1 MRVHYINEKGRLQ
14 IDDMREGLK
23 LFRIPLMR
31 PVVGIDTTPSTHLT
45 QVKYAELEIR
55 EYRYHRDLIYIAS
68 VDIREFHHI
77 INTYFS
83 DDRPRATVTVACH
96 KSMLND
102 EYLKYIHSRAK
113 ADLGKQLVEL
123 TGDIKTR
130 YLPQSDP
137 RLVTIEY
144 TI

>member
-1 MRVHYINEKGRLQ
+1 
-14 IDDMREGLK
+14 
-23 LFRIPLMR
+23 MR
-31 PVVGIDTTPSTHLT
+31 PLRGVADMTTMPTM
-45 QVKYAELEIR
+45 QEVKYAELQIR
-55 EYRYHRDLIYIAS
+55 EYRYHRNLIYIAS

-96 KSMLND
+96 KSMLNA
-102 EYLKYIHSRAK
+102 EYLKYIHRRAK
-113 ADLGKQLVEL
+113 EDLGKQLVEL
-123 TGDIKTR
+123 AGDIKTR

>member
-14 IDDMREGLK
+14 IDDMREGLEF
-23 LFRIPLMR
+23 FRIPLMR
-31 PVVGIDTTPSTHLT
+31 SVVDIDTMPSM

-55 EYRYHRDLIYIAS
+55 EYRYHRNLIYIAS

-83 DDRPRATVTVACH
+83 DDRPKARVTVACH
-96 KSMLND
+96 KNVLND
-102 EYLKYIHSRAK
+102 EYLEYIYSRAK
-113 ADLGKQLVEL
+113 ADLGVQLVEL
-123 TGDIKTR
+123 AGAIKTR
-130 YLPQSDP
+130 YLPQPDP
-137 RLVTIEY
+137 HIVTIEY

>member
-1 MRVHYINEKGRLQ
+1 MRVHYINEKGILQ
-14 IDDMREGLK
+14 IDDMIEGLRNFK
-23 LFRIPLMR
+23 LPLMR
-31 PVVGIDTTPSTHLT
+31 PVVGIDTMPLMH
-45 QVKYAELEIR
+45 VKYAELEIR
-55 EYRYHRDLIYIAS
+55 EYRYHRNLIYIAS

-83 DDRPRATVTVACH
+83 DDRPRARVAVSCH

-102 EYLKYIHSRAK
+102 EYLKYIHRRAK
-113 ADLGKQLVEL
+113 EDLGKQLVEL

>member
-14 IDDMREGLK
+14 IDDMREGLEF
-23 LFRIPLMR
+23 FRLPLMR
-31 PVVGIDTTPSTHLT
+31 PVVDIDTMPSM
-45 QVKYAELEIR
+45 QVKCTELEIR
-55 EYRYHRDLIYIAS
+55 EYRYHRNLIYIAS

-83 DDRPRATVTVACH
+83 DDRPRARVTVSCH
-96 KSMLND
+96 TSMLND
-102 EYLKYIHSRAK
+102 EYLKYIHRRAK
-113 ADLGKQLVEL
+113 EDLGKQLVEL

>member
-1 MRVHYINEKGRLQ
+1 MRVHYINEEGRLQ
-14 IDDMREGLK
+14 IDDVREGLK
-23 LFRIPLMR
+23 IFSTPLMKPLR
-31 PVVGIDTTPSTHLT
+31 GVANTTTMPTTP
-45 QVKYAELEIR
+45 VKYAELEIR

-83 DDRPRATVTVACH
+83 DIPRAKVTVSCH

-102 EYLKYIHSRAK
+102 EYLKYIHRRAK
-113 ADLGKQLVEL
+113 EDLGKQLVEL